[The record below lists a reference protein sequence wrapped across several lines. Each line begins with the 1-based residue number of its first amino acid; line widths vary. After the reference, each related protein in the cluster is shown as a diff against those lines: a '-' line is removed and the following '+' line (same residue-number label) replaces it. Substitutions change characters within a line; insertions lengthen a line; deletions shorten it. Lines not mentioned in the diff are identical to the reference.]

1 MNKARI
7 AVNAGY
13 AENLR
18 LTGKGVGIAI
28 LDTGLSPVDDFLL
41 PKSRISAF
49 KDFIN
54 GLPKCYDNN
63 GHGTHV

>member
-28 LDTGLSPVDDFLL
+28 LDTGLSPVDDFFAAEKQNIRL
-41 PKSRISAF
+41 
-49 KDFIN
+49 
-54 GLPKCYDNN
+54 
-63 GHGTHV
+63 

>member
-28 LDTGLSPVDDFLL
+28 LDTGLSPV
-41 PKSRISAF
+41 S
-49 KDFIN
+49 
-54 GLPKCYDNN
+54 Y
-63 GHGTHV
+63 THLDVYKRQVYKA